1 MASVAPDASA
11 AGRDSP
17 SVTQLATDSLAVGIA
32 FFAILSVLQR
42 LVGFGRSLVFCHL
55 MSDEELG
62 RWSLSFSFL
71 MMAAPFAVLGLP
83 GSFGRYFEH
92 YRMRGQARR
101 FLRRILW
108 PTALLAVTFATIVLT
123 APATVSLLLLGT
135 TEHAALIR
143 GLSIALVLVVALNV
157 TTELA
162 IAMRQV
168 RLVSIVQF
176 IHSILFAIFACGL
189 LATTSLADQGVIV
202 GYSLSGLI
210 ALGLATWLLV
220 GKVKSLA
227 PDRER
232 FDSEL
237 IDSQSS
243 ERSFWL
249 RLLPFAA
256 WLWVSNTL
264 FNLFDTA
271 DRLMIVHF
279 ARGYVSTDALVGQ
292 YHSSRVVPTLLVA
305 VSGLLAGVILPYLS
319 EYWERGDRAKASRT
333 TLLTLKVCTLMYVF
347 GAAIVLMLAP
357 LFFGTLLQGR
367 YDAGLQILP
376 GTLVYCIWFGLT
388 ILAESHLLCAEQ
400 ARSVSLALILGLVV
414 NIVLNA
420 ILLPRLGLVGA
431 VTATAIANAVALCV
445 TLRLAKSWG
454 LQLDR
459 QTVALTALPI
469 VLLLGSQWTLATL
482 LVIALLVVR
491 YGMIF
496 DAAERGILLAAWN
509 RLGHC
514 VPRPRW
520 S

>member
-11 AGRDSP
+11 SGRDSP
-17 SVTQLATDSLAVGIA
+17 SVTTLATDSLAVGIA
-32 FFAILSVLQR
+32 FFAIASVLQR

-83 GSFGRYFEH
+83 GCFGRYFEY
-92 YRMRGQARR
+92 YRMHGQARR

-108 PTALLAVTFATIVLT
+108 PTALLTIIFATVVLT
-123 APATVSLLLLGT
+123 VPGTVSLLLLGT
-135 TEHAALIR
+135 AEHAALVR
-143 GLSIALVLVVALNV
+143 GLALALVLVVALNV

-189 LATTSLADQGVIV
+189 LATTSLADQGVVV
-202 GYSLSGLI
+202 GYSVSGLI
-210 ALGLATWLLV
+210 ASGLAIWFLV
-220 GKVKSLA
+220 GKVKTLA
-227 PDRER
+227 PDTER
-232 FDSEL
+232 L
-237 IDSQSS
+237 DSQRLDSDRCD
-243 ERSFWL
+243 RSFWS

-279 ARGYVSTDALVGQ
+279 AQGHVSTDALVGQ

-305 VSGLLAGVILPYLS
+305 VSGMLAGVILPYLS

-333 TLLTLKVCTLMYVF
+333 TLLTLKVCTLLYVF
-347 GAAIVLMLAP
+347 GGAVVLTLAP
-357 LFFGTLLQGR
+357 LLFGTLLQGR

-388 ILAESHLLCAEQ
+388 ILTESHLLCAEQ
-400 ARSVSLALILGLVV
+400 ARSTSLALILGLVV

-420 ILLPRLGLVGA
+420 ILLPWLGLVGA
-431 VTATAIANAVALCV
+431 VTATAIANAIALCV

-469 VLLLGSQWTLATL
+469 VLLLGSQWTLAVL
-482 LVIALLVVR
+482 LAIAWLVIRGGL
-491 YGMIF
+491 IF
-496 DAAERGILLAAWN
+496 DAAERGVLATAWT
-509 RLGHC
+509 RLADR

-520 S
+520 H